1 MIHESHTPDVTPVS
15 FRFRQALAQKLEGAL
30 SNYCYQCG
38 ACVGDC
44 PAATYGEGFNPRDI
58 MLKTLYGLERELLT
72 DASPLWECTNCY
84 NCHERCPQD
93 VKPVE
98 VIIALKN
105 MLADRGIVPPA
116 VARVVATFE
125 ETGRTAPTGK
135 VAERQRAEF
144 GLPELEPVPME
155 EIRTLLATNG
165 GHPTMRGVRHT
176 ASLTTPGTKRFAFFP
191 GCLIP
196 TRFPAMEF
204 AIRSILEELG
214 VEILDLQGASCC
226 PDPIYFKAKDKVSW
240 LTIAARNLSLA
251 EDLELD
257 ILTNCSGCTATLAEA
272 RHLLQDATL
281 RALVNERLARV
292 GREYRGTARV
302 RHLATVLRDDVGYD
316 AIRESVVRPLEGLKV
331 AVHYGCHLLKPSLTM
346 EVDDP
351 DNPSV
356 LENLVSAL
364 GATPVRHQNWALCCG
379 KACQSG
385 DAPTRMMHAL
395 LQTVHQAEADLLCLV
410 CPTCFTRF
418 DFGQLDASLQ
428 FAEDLR
434 TPSVYYAQLLAFA
447 QGVDYERLAFPR
459 QRLKPERLRRFE
471 KRGRPGR
478 GGGARKAP
486 NGNAEAGCVYCGA
499 VTDLL
504 PDGSAEGVFYC
515 QPCLERFAR
524 HDAQIREGGETEPG
538 TDS

>member
-1 MIHESHTPDVTPVS
+1 MIHESHSSDIAPVS
-15 FRFRQALAQKLEGAL
+15 FRFRQALALKLEGAL

-44 PAATYGEGFNPRDI
+44 PAATHGEGFNPREI
-58 MLKTLYGLERELLT
+58 MLKALYGLESELLSE
-72 DASPLWECTNCY
+72 ALPLWECTNCY
-84 NCHERCPQD
+84 NCYERCPQD

-105 MLADRGIVPPA
+105 MLADRGIVPDT

-125 ETGRTAPTGK
+125 ETGRTAPAGK

-144 GLPELEPVPME
+144 GLPSLEPVPME
-155 EIRTLLATNG
+155 EIRALLDTNG
-165 GHPTMRGVRHT
+165 GSRPTVRGVRHT
-176 ASLTTPGTKRFAFFP
+176 AHPTTPGTKRFAFFP

-204 AIRSILEELG
+204 AIRGTLEKLG

-240 LTIAARNLSLA
+240 LTIAARNLCLA

-257 ILTNCSGCTATLAEA
+257 VLTNCSGCTATLAEA
-272 RHLLQDATL
+272 RHLLQDTTL

-292 GREYRGTARV
+292 GRKYRGTARV

-316 AIRESVVRPLEGLKV
+316 AIRASVVRPLEGLKV
-331 AVHYGCHLLKPSLTM
+331 AVHYGCHLLKPSATM
-346 EVDDP
+346 AVDDP

-356 LENLVSAL
+356 LEGLVSAL

-379 KACQSG
+379 KACQS
-385 DAPTRMMHAL
+385 PEVPSRMMHAL
-395 LQTVHQAEADLLCLV
+395 LESVHQSAVDLLCLV

-434 TPSVYYAQLLAFA
+434 TPPVYYAQLLAFA

-459 QRLKPERLRRFE
+459 QKLKPDCLRRFE
-471 KRGRPGR
+471 KRGGS
-478 GGGARKAP
+478 KEAP
-486 NGNAEAGCVYCGA
+486 NGTAGTGCEYCGS

-515 QPCLERFAR
+515 RPCLERFAR
-524 HDAQIREGGETEPG
+524 HDTQIRERGETESG

>member
-1 MIHESHTPDVTPVS
+1 MIHESHSSDVAPVS

-44 PAATYGEGFNPRDI
+44 PAAAYGEGFNPREI
-58 MLKTLYGLERELLT
+58 MLKTLYGLESELLT
-72 DASPLWECTNCY
+72 ETSPLWECTNCY

-105 MLADRGIVPPA
+105 MLADRGIVPPT

-125 ETGRTAPTGK
+125 ETGRTAPAGK

-144 GLPELEPVPME
+144 GLPALEPVPME
-155 EIRTLLATNG
+155 EIRALLDTNG
-165 GHPTMRGVRHT
+165 GSRPAVRGARHT
-176 ASLTTPGTKRFAFFP
+176 ALPATPGTKRFAFFP

-204 AIRSILEELG
+204 AIRETLEQLG

-257 ILTNCSGCTATLAEA
+257 ILTNCSGCTATLSEA

-316 AIRESVVRPLEGLKV
+316 AIRASVVRPLEGLKV
-331 AVHYGCHLLKPSLTM
+331 AVHYGCHLLKPSATM

-356 LENLVSAL
+356 LEGLVSAL
-364 GATPVRHQNWALCCG
+364 GATPVRHRNWALCCG
-379 KACQSG
+379 KACQSE
-385 DAPTRMMHAL
+385 DVPSRMMHAL
-395 LQTVHQAEADLLCLV
+395 LESVHQSEAELLCLV

-434 TPSVYYAQLLAFA
+434 TPPVYYAQLLAFA

-459 QRLKPERLRRFE
+459 QRLKPDCLRRFE
-471 KRGRPGR
+471 KRGAGRR
-478 GGGARKAP
+478 GGAKEAP
-486 NGNAEAGCVYCGA
+486 NGTAGAGCEYCGA
-499 VTDLL
+499 MTDLL

-515 QPCLERFAR
+515 RPCLERFAR
-524 HDAQIREGGETEPG
+524 HDAQIRGGEAESAE
-538 TDS
+538 DS